1 MDNPSPR
8 QILAALFPYLKVAA
22 SYAKQ
27 IQPFIRDRPS
37 KEGFDS
43 IFGAAL
49 SDADLSI
56 QTMIEVALLGTFPH
70 LRFYGEEYE
79 QTYNTKYFRAIT
91 LGPQDDYL
99 ITLDPIDGTR
109 YYLDGHT
116 NFQILLGILNRDE
129 FAGAIALTPAQ
140 NTFCYALHGEGIW
153 QGSLDQSFEQA
164 EPLAITAR
172 KPALFLGWGLA
183 PLKEHL
189 PPDYAVLAVE
199 EDYSAETQIPNVN
212 GILTGE
218 LSGVVIRSGKFIDG
232 ALLAFMAQEMGCIV
246 TTYTGKTLPPLHECS
261 NYGRPGLIVAAS
273 EAIHRDLLAA
283 IQATPSV
290 NFKEE

>member
-1 MDNPSPR
+1 MDHPSPR
-8 QILAALFPYLKVAA
+8 QILEALFPYLKVAA
-22 SYAKQ
+22 SYATQ

-56 QTMIEVALLGTFPH
+56 QTLIEVALLGTFPH
-70 LRFYGEEYE
+70 LRFFGEEHE

-91 LGPQDDYL
+91 LGPEGDYL

-109 YYLDGHT
+109 YYLDGHN
-116 NFQILLGILNRDE
+116 NFQILLGILDRDE

-140 NTFCYALHGEGIW
+140 NTFCYALHGEGVW
-153 QGSLDQSFEQA
+153 SGSLDEGFEQA
-164 EPLAITAR
+164 QPLKMGDRNPT
-172 KPALFLGWGLA
+172 LFLGWGLA

-189 PPDYAVLAVE
+189 PPHYKVLAVE
-199 EDYSAETQIPNVN
+199 EDYSAEVQIPNVN
-212 GILTGE
+212 GILTGD

-232 ALLAFMAQEMGCIV
+232 ALLAFIAQELGCIV
-246 TTYTGKTLPPLHECS
+246 TTHDGAAPPPLHECE
-261 NYGRPGLIVAAS
+261 NYGRPGLVIAAS
-273 EAIHRDLLAA
+273 DAIHQDLLAA
-283 IQATPSV
+283 LQAQG
-290 NFKEE
+290 